1 MFNSDVDPYDSETD
15 SVYSSGGGNEDD
27 EEQVEN
33 SVNQEE
39 PDIVDPENAKEI
51 DEDGE
56 GDEPDEEALD
66 VDIPQE
72 LSVDENQA
80 NTVNLKNVFLS
91 EEDSLSQYD
100 SDDSDMENEE
110 MLYDYEQKIDSE
122 FKFNFIKNIHPEEIH
137 DDYNEMNKLCNVT
150 RDENNII
157 IDKNHTTYPLLSKYE
172 KTRLLGL
179 RISQLN
185 KGAKPYIQY
194 DKYIID
200 NNLIALEELK
210 QKKLPFIIMRPIPN
224 GKKEYWRLSDL
235 EII

>member
-1 MFNSDVDPYDSETD
+1 MFNSDIDPYDSETD
-15 SVYSSGGGNEDD
+15 SVYSTGGGNEDDD

-39 PDIVDPENAKEI
+39 PDVVDPENANEI
-51 DEDGE
+51 DEDGQ
-56 GDEPDEEALD
+56 GDEDGEEVLD
-66 VDIPQE
+66 VDIPQD
-72 LSVDENQA
+72 LSIDHNQA
-80 NTVNLKNVFLS
+80 NLKKVFLS
-91 EEDSLSQYD
+91 DEDSASEYN
-100 SDDSDMENEE
+100 SDDSDMENDE

-122 FKFNFIKNIHPEEIH
+122 FKFNFIKNIHPQEIH

-157 IDKNHTTYPLLSKYE
+157 IDKNHTTHPLLSKYE

>member
-15 SVYSSGGGNEDD
+15 SVYSTGGGNEDD
-27 EEQVEN
+27 EEQPEN
-33 SVNQEE
+33 GVNQEE
-39 PDIVDPENAKEI
+39 PDVVDPDEGVKEI
-51 DEDGE
+51 DDDGE
-56 GDEPDEEALD
+56 GDEDGEEVLD
-66 VDIPQE
+66 VDIPQD
-72 LSVDENQA
+72 LSIDHNQA
-80 NTVNLKNVFLS
+80 NLKKVFLS
-91 EEDSLSQYD
+91 DEDSGSEYN
-100 SDDSDMENEE
+100 SDDSDMENDE

-122 FKFNFIKNIHPEEIH
+122 FKFNFIKNIHPQEIH
-137 DDYNEMNKLCNVT
+137 DDYNEINKLSNVT